1 MTPTDRLE
9 NKTPIL
15 MNCRGSCHCT
25 PSSYLFFSLLVGLP
39 AAAAA
44 AGDEVDDN
52 EAVGM
57 ISALNLELST
67 VDPGKRKA
75 NVGV

>member
-1 MTPTDRLE
+1 M
-9 NKTPIL
+9 
-15 MNCRGSCHCT
+15 C

-39 AAAAA
+39 AA

-57 ISALNLELST
+57 ISALNLESAM
-67 VDPGKRKA
+67 VDPEIKMASCR
-75 NVGV
+75 V

>member
-1 MTPTDRLE
+1 M
-9 NKTPIL
+9 
-15 MNCRGSCHCT
+15 C

-39 AAAAA
+39 AA

-57 ISALNLELST
+57 ISALKLELST
-67 VDPGKRKA
+67 VDPEKK
-75 NVGV
+75 NKVSCGV